1 MLYVDLGL
9 LKKKILSDVFSCLTL
24 HEKICLFLFLRKL
37 QRNLSKCSSTA
48 LVIDTFYVKYCLL
61 LAQY

>member
-9 LKKKILSDVFSCLTL
+9 FKKKILSDVFSCLTL
-24 HEKICLFLFLRKL
+24 NEKLCLFLFLRKL

-48 LVIDTFYVKYCLL
+48 LVIDTFYV
-61 LAQY
+61 